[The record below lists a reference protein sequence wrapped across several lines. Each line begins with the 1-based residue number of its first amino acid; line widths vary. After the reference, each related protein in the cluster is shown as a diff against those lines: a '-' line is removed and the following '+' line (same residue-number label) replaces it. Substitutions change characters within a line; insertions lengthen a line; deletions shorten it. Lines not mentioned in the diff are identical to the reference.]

1 MAVAIPPEQ
10 VARNFFRQQF
20 HYPPVHVA
28 RAPGR
33 VELLGNHTD
42 YNQGL
47 VLAAAVDRA
56 VFIASAPRF
65 DGRIELVSSAFP
77 KRRDLFWL
85 SDFKK
90 NPTAPWADY
99 VKGTLHQ
106 LRRHGVG
113 FSGFNAAI
121 HSTIP
126 IGAGLGSSG
135 ALTVATALMVRQL
148 HPCRFTSTAAPPL
161 PRPTGKRKAE
171 IPPLSKKEK
180 LIVAEIC
187 RAAENDFVGVHCGM
201 LDQLAALFGQAYHA
215 LEIDFMHLTVE
226 CRPMIGE
233 ISIVVCDSGVKHS
246 LASGAYNEL
255 RRHCESATKKLG
267 LKSLRSLELNQLNAG
282 GRKLNDREYSCAY
295 HNVGE
300 NARVAACERVL
311 FEEDFTQFG
320 HFMFE
325 SHESS
330 RDFLQNSCHELDL
343 LVELARAHPA
353 CLGARLT
360 GGGFGG
366 ATVNLVA
373 RSLVLD
379 FMETMS
385 KGYERT
391 TGRKMTPLLLQLADG
406 AE

>member
-1 MAVAIPPEQ
+1 MAIAIPPEQ

-47 VLAAAVDRA
+47 VLAAAIDRC
-56 VFIASAPRF
+56 VYIASAPRS

-77 KRRDLFWL
+77 GQRELFWL

-90 NPTAPWADY
+90 SAAAPWSDY
-99 VKGTLHQ
+99 VKGTLHH
-106 LRRHGVG
+106 LRRHGAG

-135 ALTVATALMVRQL
+135 ALAVATALAVRQL
-148 HPCRFTSTAAPPL
+148 HPCRFTSTAAPLL
-161 PRPTGKRKAE
+161 PRPTGKKKTD
-171 IPPLSKKEK
+171 IPPLTKKEK
-180 LIVAEIC
+180 FIVAKIC
-187 RAAENDFVGVHCGM
+187 HAAESQFVGVRCGM
-201 LDQLAALFGQAYHA
+201 LDQLAALFGEAYHA
-215 LEIDFMHLTVE
+215 LEIDFMHMTVE
-226 CRPMIGE
+226 RRPMIGE
-233 ISIVVCDSGVKHS
+233 ISLVVCDSGVKHR
-246 LASGAYNEL
+246 LAAGHYNEL
-255 RRHCESATKKLG
+255 RRHSESAAKKLG
-267 LKSLRSLELNQLNAG
+267 LKSLRSLELPQLNAAG
-282 GRKLNDREYSCAY
+282 QKLNDGEYSCAY
-295 HNVGE
+295 HNIGE
-300 NARVAACERVL
+300 NRRVAACERVL

-325 SHESS
+325 SHASS

-343 LVELARAHPA
+343 LVDLASAHPA

-379 FMETMS
+379 FMGHMAA
-385 KGYERT
+385 GYERA
-391 TGRKMTPLLLQLADG
+391 TGRKLTPWLLQLAEG